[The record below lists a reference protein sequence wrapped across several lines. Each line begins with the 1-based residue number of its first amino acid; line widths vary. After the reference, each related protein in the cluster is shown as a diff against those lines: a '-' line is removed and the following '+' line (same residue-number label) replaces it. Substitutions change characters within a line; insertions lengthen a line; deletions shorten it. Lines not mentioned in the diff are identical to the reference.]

1 LDQLLPLQPGATIN
15 EVKAAMAGHTVGQ
28 TELVAPFS
36 R

>member
-1 LDQLLPLQPGATIN
+1 LDQVLPLQPGATIN
-15 EVKAAMAGHTVGQ
+15 VVKAAMAGHIVGQ